1 MTDKVRHKPAKKKET
16 GVERR
21 HAFET
26 TRGAKSSAPVLT
38 GSLAAWAVLM
48 ATVIFV
54 GPAKADDTDAA
65 TTVRLAQADGPP
77 ALPIASPTAN
87 QPTPPDYKRFDPYR
101 IKGVN
106 IPLPG
111 PADTITGEAFGL
123 RDKLAS
129 LGIGWFGFST
139 SFFADNLLRHGHPL
153 NNNRANQ
160 VYNGQ
165 LPTYFSS
172 NILDITYDISR
183 YGIPNGQLAAGVTY
197 TTTNWNPAGPRVTG
211 LSGLTY
217 YQTLFDKKV
226 EINAGYEVNSL
237 QYLGT
242 YVGGSIAGGIFGPNG
257 TIPVENGLN
266 NATISTLGANA
277 KIYLPSNFYTK
288 FGVQRAISPDG
299 TVVEHNQNASEVRFK
314 VPNAGVLF
322 IDETGYQTNAAPGL
336 MSTWVRMA
344 ANYTSSNYREFSS
357 TRGQQLNVRGE
368 GEYGFY
374 ALADRQILQTN
385 PHPGTAGQGLYVGGS
400 FLAAPPGYNLFS
412 QNFEARIYGV
422 GLIPG
427 RPSDLLSAV
436 FDDTIFSSYLVS
448 TARHAGVL
456 AHSDAK
462 SYTVSYSAHVF
473 PGVYLNEGVAYVDH
487 PTPVTYNGS
496 TGSALNILLGSSV
509 FF

>member
-1 MTDKVRHKPAKKKET
+1 MKKEEALQSMSDGINAAIT
-16 GVERR
+16 L
-21 HAFET
+21 T
-26 TRGAKSSAPVLT
+26 TK
-38 GSLAAWAVLM
+38 LASCAVLL
-48 ATVIFV
+48 AINGFA
-54 GPAKADDTDAA
+54 GQAKADDFADTNDT
-65 TTVRLAQADGPP
+65 TTVRLAQVGEPLLQPVAP
-77 ALPIASPTAN
+77 PTAG
-87 QPTPPDYKRFDPYR
+87 QVTPPDFKRFDALR

-111 PADTITGEAFGL
+111 PADTIDREALGL

-139 SFFADNLLRHGHPL
+139 SFFADNVLRHGLPL
-153 NNNRANQ
+153 HNLRSNQ

-165 LPTYFSS
+165 LPTLFTS
-172 NILDITYDISR
+172 NILDVTYDLSR
-183 YGIPNGQLAAGVTY
+183 YGVPDGQVAAGVTY

-217 YQTLFDKKV
+217 YQTLFNKKV

-257 TIPVENGLN
+257 TIPVENGIN
-266 NATISTLGANA
+266 NATVSTLGANA

-299 TVVEHNQNASEVRFK
+299 TIIEHNQNASEVRFK
-314 VPNAGVLF
+314 VPNAGALF
-322 IDETGYQTNAAPGL
+322 IDETGYQTNAAPGQL
-336 MSTWVRMA
+336 RTWVRVA
-344 ANYTSSNYREFSS
+344 ANYTSSNYREFS
-357 TRGQQLNVRGE
+357 TTLGRKNVRGE

-374 ALADRQILQTN
+374 ALADQQILQTN
-385 PHPGTAGQGLYVGGS
+385 PHQGTAGQGLYVGGS
-400 FLAAPPGYNLFS
+400 IFYAPSGYNLFAR
-412 QNFEARIYGV
+412 NYEARVYGF

-427 RPSDLLSAV
+427 RPTDLVSAV
-436 FDDTIFSSYLVS
+436 FSDTVFSNYLVAA
-448 TARHAGVL
+448 ARHAGAL
-456 AHSDAK
+456 AHADAK

-473 PGVYLNEGVAYVDH
+473 PGVYLNGGLAYVDH
-487 PTPVTYNGS
+487 PTPITYNGS
-496 TGSALNILLGSSV
+496 TGSALNILLGVSL